1 MVKGSAF
8 LNAFF
13 IALPLLLAAA
23 FIVAVRVS
31 AVRAGMDAGRVRRS
45 TLLAAA
51 GVGGWMA
58 ITGGAA
64 AAGRLRFDTVPPTM
78 MPVLLAMFVLAIG
91 IGVSRVGRRI
101 AAGVPLAVLVG
112 AQGFRLPLELAM
124 HRASAEGLMPEVM
137 SYTGRNFDIVTG
149 TLALLVAALLAAGR
163 MPRRGVAAWNVVG
176 ALLLANV
183 VTVAMLAAPTPMRVF
198 TDGPANVW
206 ITAFPWIWLPT
217 MMVPAAI
224 LGHILVF
231 RRLRLDRAAE
241 ATRPAAPTQPRRE
254 AALA

>member
-23 FIVAVRVS
+23 FVVAVRVS
-31 AVRAGMDAGRVRRS
+31 SQRAGLNAGRVRRS

-64 AAGRLRFDTVPPTM
+64 ATGRLRFDTVPPTM
-78 MPVLLAMFVLAIG
+78 MLVLLAMFALAIG
-91 IGVSRVGRRI
+91 IGVSRLGGRL

-124 HRASAEGLMPEVM
+124 HRAYAEGLMPEVM

-149 TLALLVAALLAAGR
+149 ILALVVAALLAAGR
-163 MPRRGVAAWNVVG
+163 MPRRGVVAWNVIG
-176 ALLLANV
+176 SLLLANV
-183 VTVAMLAAPTPMRVF
+183 ISIAMLSAPTPMRVF
-198 TDGPANVW
+198 TDSPANVW
-206 ITAFPWIWLPT
+206 ITAFPWVWLPT

-241 ATRPAAPTQPRRE
+241 ASRPGAPSASRRE
-254 AALA
+254 AALV

>member
-8 LNAFF
+8 LNTLF

-23 FIVAVRVS
+23 FVAAVRVS
-31 AVRAGMDAGRVRRS
+31 AVRAGLDARRVRRS

-58 ITGGAA
+58 VTGGAA
-64 AAGRLRFDTVPPTM
+64 AAGRLRFDTVPPTILL
-78 MPVLLAMFVLAIG
+78 VLAAMLVLAIG
-91 IGVSRVGRRI
+91 IGVSRLGGRI

-149 TLALLVAALLAAGR
+149 TLALVVAALLAAGR
-163 MPRRGVAAWNVVG
+163 MPRAGVVAWNVVG
-176 ALLLANV
+176 SLLLANV
-183 VTVAMLAAPTPMRVF
+183 VTIAMLAAPTPLRVF
-198 TDGPANVW
+198 TDGPANAW
-206 ITAFPWIWLPT
+206 ITAFPWVWLPT
-217 MMVPAAI
+217 MMVPAAL

-241 ATRPAAPTQPRRE
+241 ASHPGAPSIPRRE
-254 AALA
+254 AALV